1 MKRMKQWFTLS
12 TIRGKLI
19 TYFLLIGLLPVTIV
33 SFLLFYTSSDE
44 IIAKEEESVQA
55 STEYTAEAMNSWVD
69 KHMDEIR
76 LAAGTQDIRDND
88 SDTQVQLVNEIQAQ
102 NDNYETVVFTDD
114 EGIVRAHTIAEN
126 IDTLDLSDRDYYQN
140 GRNGEETTSEVLTSN
155 STGNRIVVV
164 AAPVI
169 NEAGDNIGVLSA
181 SVNFENVVSQFLTE
195 DNSGFASADPILIDQ
210 QNVIQVH
217 PQEDLIGTTTEEADW
232 SDEWNSL
239 LETGKAESG
248 HTTIGSG
255 SNEELVAYSPI
266 AAAGLSLFTV
276 TSMNDVLAANDA
288 IQWISITAI
297 LISALLIVA
306 AAIFIAKSISAPLNK
321 VAEQVQLV
329 ADGNL
334 TGDEL
339 AVNRKDEIGKL
350 AINSNAM
357 TASLKDLISQLAVGS
372 DLVKTSSQELLTSSG
387 QSTDSTKEITA
398 SIQEV
403 AAGSEKQSE
412 GVMESLQSME
422 EMTEGV
428 QQMADSSSSISDN
441 AGQTLEIAEKGDQ
454 RVQETLDKMKS
465 IQQSVLHS
473 TTITESLTERSREIE
488 EILQV
493 ITGIAEQTNLLAL
506 NAAIEA
512 ARAGEQ
518 GRGFAVVADE
528 VRKLAEGSQDSSKQI
543 AKIIKEIQLDITES
557 SQSMGTVTAE
567 VEEGLSIAEESKMT
581 FQEIV
586 QRTSKV
592 AGQIENMAAV
602 SEEMAA
608 GSEQVAASFTS
619 IASISQ
625 NTTSSTQQIAAAS
638 EQQLA
643 SSEEINAIAQTLHL
657 LAEELNGLVGK
668 FETAQK

>member
-69 KHMDEIR
+69 KHLDEIR
-76 LAAGTQDIRDND
+76 LGAGTEDIRGND
-88 SDTQVQLVNEIQAQ
+88 PDTQLQLVNEIQAQ

-140 GRNGEETTSEVLTSN
+140 GMNGEESTSEVLTSN

-169 NEAGDNIGVLSA
+169 NDAGDNIGVLSA
-181 SVNFENVVSQFLTE
+181 SVNFENVVTQFLTD
-195 DNSGFASADPILIDQ
+195 DNSGFASAEPILIDQ

-217 PQEDLIGTTTEEADW
+217 PQEDLIGTTTEEAGW
-232 SDEWNSL
+232 SGEWNSL
-239 LETGKAESG
+239 LETGKTESG
-248 HTTIGSG
+248 YATIESG

-306 AAIFIAKSISAPLNK
+306 AAIFIAKNISVPLNK

-339 AVNRKDEIGKL
+339 TVNRKDEIGKL

-473 TTITESLTERSREIE
+473 TTITESLNERSREIE

-557 SQSMGTVTAE
+557 SQSMGTVTTE

-657 LAEELNGLVGK
+657 LAEELNGLIGK
-668 FETAQK
+668 FETTQK

>member
-1 MKRMKQWFTLS
+1 MKRAKQWFTLS

-19 TYFLLIGLLPVTIV
+19 TYFLLIGLIPVTIV

-55 STEYTAEAMNSWVD
+55 STEYTAEAMDSWLD

-76 LAAGTQDIRDND
+76 IAAGTGDIRGND
-88 SDTQVQLVNEIQAQ
+88 PDTQLQLVNEIQAQ

-126 IDTLDLSDRDYYQN
+126 IDTLDLSDRDYFQN
-140 GRNGEETTSEVLTSN
+140 GMNGEETTSEVLTSN

-164 AAPVI
+164 AAPVV
-169 NEAGDNIGVLSA
+169 NDAGDNIGVLSA
-181 SVNFENVVSQFLTE
+181 SVNFETVVTQFLTDE
-195 DNSGFASADPILIDQ
+195 NSGFSSAEPILIDQ
-210 QNVIQVH
+210 QNIIQVH
-217 PQEDLIGTTTEEADW
+217 PQEELIGSSVEEAGLGG
-232 SDEWNSL
+232 EWNGL
-239 LETGKAESG
+239 VEAGKTESELS
-248 HTTIGSG
+248 TVGSG
-255 SNEELVAYSPI
+255 SGESLVAYSPI

-276 TSMNDVLAANDA
+276 TSMDDVLAATDA
-288 IQWISITAI
+288 IQWISMTAI
-297 LISALLIVA
+297 LISAVLIVA
-306 AAIFIAKSISAPLNK
+306 AAVLIAKSISNPLNK
-321 VAEQVQLV
+321 VADQVQLV
-329 ADGNL
+329 ADGRL
-334 TGDEL
+334 TGEDL
-339 AVNRKDEIGKL
+339 TVDRKDEIGQL
-350 AINSNAM
+350 AANSNAM
-357 TASLKDLISQLAVGS
+357 TASLKELVSQLAVGTE
-372 DLVKTSSQELLTSSG
+372 LVNTSSQELLASSG
-387 QSTDSTKEITA
+387 QSTDTTKEITA

-441 AGQTLEIAEKGDQ
+441 AGRTLEIAEKGDE
-454 RVQETLDKMKS
+454 RVQETLAKMKS

-473 TTITESLTERSREIE
+473 TTITDSLNKRSQEIE
-488 EILQV
+488 KILQV

-557 SQSMGTVTAE
+557 SQSMSTVTAE

-586 QRTSKV
+586 ERTSTV

-608 GSEQVAASFTS
+608 GSEQVSASFTS

-657 LAEELNGLVGK
+657 LAAELNGLISK
-668 FETAQK
+668 FEIGQK